1 MKSMKYGLAIACV
14 CASIG
19 LMGCDAVKS
28 LFGHRSTDS
37 SDSYGE
43 DGEGG
48 SRMAPPKGGFVVD
61 DSGTM
66 RMMPPTEIQ
75 QREGAAISTEE
86 RATSGSKSPRKGNNW
101 IYDAKSKGGSFLVAA
116 ASKPG
121 TVGGDMIRRIDLSKS
136 ISEHDYDSDTPGK
149 QGAFIYVPDELRP
162 AVPSKHVDGEG
173 LYSGIL
179 CAMVPGPNQTI
190 IAIGGDADGGVAFVL
205 NPYEDAQAFTPLQA
219 IRLPYSNNPCR
230 AVYSAE
236 YKKLYVVDVA
246 RTTSQAAQ
254 EGIYVADIY
263 NDGRASTASL
273 FLANQVPRINSHS
286 LLNFQAIELY
296 DDVLYLLS
304 GNGRFDSDWDNVV
317 YRVPLNKA
325 GEPLFKEMKYTRTQ
339 NPTMR
344 QDGCAMSHFNIA
356 DLKAFES
363 NGKGVLLTSGTRSTV
378 AWELGGDELKKI
390 DMNPKKPGTQSI
402 DFSSYGQGG
411 PRFAIDPVGGR
422 VFQLPHCRSNSTK
435 VKIAND
441 VDLFAVSIMAL
452 DTKSLTTGDPID
464 IGYLSLLKSLKDA
477 RYRPQFNMT
486 ARDFAVGPHHIA
498 VIGAAASN
506 NSGLGAG
513 SDISIIDRSKNTN
526 IAFNKPKDMRLAH
539 EINYGFKLA
548 QGDAKFDKYE
558 QNSHAIIWI
567 P

>member
-1 MKSMKYGLAIACV
+1 MKSMKFGLVAACV
-14 CASIG
+14 CVSMG
-19 LMGCDAVKS
+19 VMGCDAIKS
-28 LFGHRSTDS
+28 LFERRS
-37 SDSYGE
+37 SDSASGSYGN
-43 DGEGG
+43 DGS
-48 SRMAPPKGGFVVD
+48 SRLAPPEGGFVVD
-61 DSGTM
+61 DTGTI
-66 RMMPPTEIQ
+66 RMMQPTEIQ
-75 QREGAAISTEE
+75 QREGAAVSTQE
-86 RATSGSKSPRKGNNW
+86 RAAAGSKSPRQGNSW
-101 IYDAKSKGGSFLVAA
+101 LYDAKSKGGSFLVAA

-136 ISEHDYDSDTPGK
+136 ISEHDYDPETPGK
-149 QGAFIYVPDELRP
+149 QGAYIYVPDGMRS

-179 CAMVPGPNQTI
+179 CALVPGPNQTV
-190 IAIGGDADGGVAFVL
+190 IAIGGNADGGVAFVL
-205 NPYEDAQAFTPLQA
+205 NPYEEAQAFTPLQA

-263 NDGRASTASL
+263 NDGRATTASL

-325 GEPLFKEMKYTRTQ
+325 GEPLFKEMKHTRTQ

-344 QDGCAMSHFNIA
+344 QEGCAMSPFNIA

-363 NGKGVLLTSGTRSTV
+363 DGKNVLLTSGTRSTV
-378 AWELGGDELKKI
+378 AWEIGGEELKKI

-411 PRFAIDPVGGR
+411 PRLALDPSSDR
-422 VFQLPHCRSNSTK
+422 VLQLPHCRSNSTK
-435 VKIAND
+435 VKVAND
-441 VDLFAVSIMAL
+441 VNLFAISML
-452 DTKSLTTGDPID
+452 SLNTKTLVADDPID
-464 IGYLSLLKSLKDA
+464 IGYLGLLKSLKEA
-477 RYRPQFNMT
+477 RHRPQFNMT
-486 ARDFAVGPHHIA
+486 ARDFAVGPKHIG
-498 VIGAAASN
+498 VIGAAVSN

-513 SDISIIDRSKNTN
+513 SDISIIDRDKNTN
-526 IAFNKPKDMRLAH
+526 ISFNKPKDMRLAH